1 MARSRS
7 EASTE
12 AIVDA
17 TLALLA
23 EGGYARLTMGAVA
36 ARAGVGKDTL
46 YRRHRSKADL
56 VQHVLYGR
64 HHTVETEPADT
75 GSLRTD
81 VLKICEDLVGFI
93 TDPVAMEATPGL
105 MADGF
110 ADPQALD
117 RTRRSHWDPVRAGFA
132 TVLERARAR
141 GEVEN
146 PLPPPELVAD
156 ALTGAVVFRCAFAG
170 VPAGP
175 TLAHDL
181 AALVLDGLLPR
192 RT

>member
-1 MARSRS
+1 MARTRS
-7 EASTE
+7 EQRTSAF
-12 AIVDA
+12 VDA
-17 TLALLA
+17 TLELLR
-23 EGGYARLTMGAVA
+23 EGGYGRLTMGAVA

-56 VQHVLYGR
+56 VHHVLYGR

-81 VLKICEDLVGFI
+81 VLRICEDLVAFV
-93 TDPVAMEATPGL
+93 TDPVAVEATPQL

-110 ADPQALD
+110 ADPEALERVR
-117 RTRRSHWDPVRAGFA
+117 RTHYDPIRAGFA
-132 TVLERARAR
+132 TVLARAKAR
-141 GEVEN
+141 GEVED

-170 VPAGP
+170 IPADP
-175 TLAHDL
+175 DLAPDL